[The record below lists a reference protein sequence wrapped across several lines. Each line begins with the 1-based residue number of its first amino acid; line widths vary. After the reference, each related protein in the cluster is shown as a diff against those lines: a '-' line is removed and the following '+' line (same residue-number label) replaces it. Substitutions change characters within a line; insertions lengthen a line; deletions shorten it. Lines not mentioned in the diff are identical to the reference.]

1 MTLMNYSFILG
12 KTILRSSEFEDIE
25 TWNQQKKDSRMFL
38 FFYLK
43 LVTNQTLQKRKQ
55 TNMLICY
62 KEKSNSR
69 K

>member
-25 TWNQQKKDSRMFL
+25 TWNQQKRTVGCSCFL
-38 FFYLK
+38 FK
-43 LVTNQTLQKRKQ
+43 IGHKSNPAKKKTNKY
-55 TNMLICY
+55 LICY